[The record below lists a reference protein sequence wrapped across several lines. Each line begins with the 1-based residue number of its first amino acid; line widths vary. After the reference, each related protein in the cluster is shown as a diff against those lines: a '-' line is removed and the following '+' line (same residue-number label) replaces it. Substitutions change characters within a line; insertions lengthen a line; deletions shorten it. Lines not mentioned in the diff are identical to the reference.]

1 MQHEPKEKTSHPL
14 PNKIH
19 TSVGAEVNDD
29 ERGRIHLCHGY
40 DLYNDVLER
49 YSWPELTYL
58 HIKGELPSKHE
69 SAKFD
74 FILRSVI
81 NPGPTD
87 WATQAAMTAAVT
99 HTPVGNSLL
108 AGLAVLQ
115 GRFHGALAVEKAME
129 MLEMLTQQQDNL
141 DNHFLS
147 GILKSYPDVPGFDR
161 PEKVNEERIKKI
173 ISLIPENSEPC
184 NSLQVALQF
193 ASKQGMALTKLGL
206 FAAVLCDLG
215 FSPRQGHGLY
225 LIASAP
231 GILAHLLEQMEGNW
245 TSYPFGP
252 PLEYVGPEDRD
263 LSENQRCYTRH
274 NE

>member
-14 PNKIH
+14 PDKIH
-19 TSVGAEVNDD
+19 TSVGAEVDD
-29 ERGRIHLCHGY
+29 GERGWIHLCHGY

-49 YSWPELTYL
+49 YGWSELTYL
-58 HIKGELPSKHE
+58 HIRGELPTKNE
-69 SAKFD
+69 SARFD

-129 MLEMLTQQQDNL
+129 MLGDLTQQQGNYDDN
-141 DNHFLS
+141 FLS
-147 GILKSYPDVPGFDR
+147 GILKSYPDLPGFDQ
-161 PEKVNEERIKKI
+161 PERVNGERIKKI
-173 ISLIPENSEPC
+173 IGLIPAISEPDDH
-184 NSLQVALQF
+184 LQAALQF
-193 ASKQGMALTKLGL
+193 AAKQGMALTKLGL
-206 FAAVLCDLG
+206 FAAVLSDLG
-215 FSPRQGHGLY
+215 FTPRQGHGLY
-225 LIASAP
+225 LIAAAP
-231 GILAHLLEQMEGNW
+231 GILAHLLEQMEGTW
-245 TSYPFGP
+245 ASYPFGS
-252 PLEYVGPEDRD
+252 PLEYAGPKDRD